1 MTRQKAIAA
10 IIIIAAALALLAALT
25 MAGDAAEVE
34 YSPFAVDH
42 LLAVGGEFLL
52 FILFTFGAL
61 FAIAII
67 FFLMFSGI
75 VDFSSRKTTFALQKL
90 LARDIPLL
98 LLAVLTLAGMVNLA
112 LYLTG
117 GEVPQP
123 LTDRVGGEMGDPPFE
138 EFEEADPPAWL
149 FPYMGTL
156 SALVAASFVVA
167 VALKVRE
174 VILLRGAKGRF
185 EADDEED
192 MDVTNL
198 PFPAAGESEEAWPD
212 ISEICRLLAKETPRP
227 AVLQA
232 YQVMISSFSRAGLY
246 FPEKSTPEEKL
257 DLVEK
262 EIKLPPDNPVRQLTD
277 LYLKA
282 RYSEHRISENDRENA
297 IRWLEEA
304 TALVEGPEEKEAGE
318 VPRK

>member
-10 IIIIAAALALLAALT
+10 IIIIVAALVLLAALT
-25 MAGDAAEVE
+25 MAGEAAEVE
-34 YSPFAVDH
+34 YSPFAVDR
-42 LLAVGGEFLL
+42 LLAVGGELLLFFLL
-52 FILFTFGAL
+52 TFGAL

-98 LLAVLTLAGMVNLA
+98 LLAVLTLAGMVNLV
-112 LYLTG
+112 LYLAG

-123 LTDRVGGEMGDPPFE
+123 LTDRVGGEMGDPTFE

-167 VALKVRE
+167 LVFKIRE
-174 VILLRGAKGRF
+174 VIILKGVKKRF
-185 EADDEED
+185 KTDDEED
-192 MDVTNL
+192 MDGTNL
-198 PFPAAGESEEAWPD
+198 PFPAAGESEETWPD
-212 ISEICRLLAKETPRP
+212 ISEICRLLAKEAPRP

-232 YQVMISSFSRAGLY
+232 YRVMVSSFSRAGLY

-257 DLVEK
+257 SRVEK
-262 EIKLPPDNPVRQLTD
+262 EIKLPPINPVRQLTD

-282 RYSEHRISENDRENA
+282 RYSKHRISKNDREKA
-297 IRWLEEA
+297 IWWLEE
-304 TALVEGPEEKEAGE
+304 TTSLVGDLEKKEAWE